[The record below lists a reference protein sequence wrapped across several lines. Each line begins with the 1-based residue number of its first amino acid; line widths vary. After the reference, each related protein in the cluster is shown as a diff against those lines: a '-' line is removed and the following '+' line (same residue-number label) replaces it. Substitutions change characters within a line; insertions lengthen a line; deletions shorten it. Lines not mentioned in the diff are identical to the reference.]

1 MIQIE
6 FNEQPQPHVWVSDS
20 LGQSGQV
27 GLTETE
33 NNKVPTFS
41 RFAAV
46 EEYSDAC
53 VSRKQQI
60 SILWQI
66 VTREE

>member
-6 FNEQPQPHVWVSDS
+6 FNEQPQPHLWVGDS
-20 LGQSGQV
+20 LGQRGQV

-33 NNKVPTFS
+33 NNKLPTFS
-41 RFAAV
+41 GFAEV
-46 EEYSDAC
+46 KEYSDVC

-60 SILWQI
+60 SIL
-66 VTREE
+66 